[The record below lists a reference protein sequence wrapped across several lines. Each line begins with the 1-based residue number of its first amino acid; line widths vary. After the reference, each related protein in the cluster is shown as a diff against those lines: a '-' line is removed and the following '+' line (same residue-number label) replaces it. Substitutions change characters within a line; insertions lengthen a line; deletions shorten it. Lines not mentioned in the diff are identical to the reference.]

1 MSAHQML
8 QFVNTIFYELGE
20 ESAEASESGSGETG
34 GVTATARFTF
44 NSNGTV
50 TALAG
55 VSSPYT
61 NWNAFGGGT
70 SSYISYKLLS
80 GGGLSAP
87 MAASNDGSTRVQM
100 NSNRNFTVSASASA
114 PGSDGYDS
122 QSVSAVIEV
131 WVWNAASGGSILAK
145 GKYNLSAFA
154 EFNYTGDPL

>member
-1 MSAHQML
+1 MAFL
-8 QFVNTIFYELGE
+8 LNPYIFSISYELGE
-20 ESAEASESGSGETG
+20 ESAQASESGSGETG
-34 GVTATARFTF
+34 SVTATARFTF

-80 GGGLSAP
+80 GGLTSAP
-87 MAASNDGSTRVQM
+87 MGSSADGSTRVQM
-100 NSNRNFTVSASASA
+100 NSNRAFTVSASAGT
-114 PGSDGYDS
+114 PGQDGYDS
-122 QSVSAVIEV
+122 ESVSAVIEV